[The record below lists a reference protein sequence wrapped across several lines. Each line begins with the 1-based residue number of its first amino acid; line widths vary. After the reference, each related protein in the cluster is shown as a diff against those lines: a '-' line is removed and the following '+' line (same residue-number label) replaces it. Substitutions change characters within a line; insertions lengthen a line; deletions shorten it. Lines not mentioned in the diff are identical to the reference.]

1 MFHVWRESLN
11 KDLQEMENWYYKLI
25 IICKSDDTVDFSFPE
40 KSFKKINVNLLVS
53 EGLLP
58 VSKEQYPLVVDDI
71 FINTLNDRNCIYYLQ
86 HINIL
91 FDPQLKIHPIRLLEN
106 LSKTYKLVVE
116 WPGNFHNDK
125 LIYAKYGHPEYFTC
139 SDYEGKIY
147 CV

>member
-1 MFHVWRESLN
+1 M
-11 KDLQEMENWYYKLI
+11 
-25 IICKSDDTVDFSFPE
+25 
-40 KSFKKINVNLLVS
+40 S

-86 HINIL
+86 NINIL

>member
-25 IICKSDDTVDFSFPE
+25 IICRSGETVEFSLPNKSIT
-40 KSFKKINVNLLVS
+40 KLNVNLLVS
-53 EGLLP
+53 EGLLS

-71 FINTLNDRNCIYYLQ
+71 FMNTLNDCNCIYYLQ

-106 LSKTYKLVVE
+106 LSKT
-116 WPGNFHNDK
+116 
-125 LIYAKYGHPEYFTC
+125 IR
-139 SDYEGKIY
+139 I
-147 CV
+147 